1 MKVFP
6 MRAVFFLD
14 GDISSDHGAGIHLRL
29 FLWFKTIDEPE
40 TEVGWLK
47 HGETSVVERVG
58 LYFRRFVY
66 IDVVEDIGVAVGLQ
80 VSRIG
85 SIKSNSCNQR
95 FFFKFRDEK
104 LTLWRFFLLKRR
116 FPDSE
121 KGKGFNHCVIDID
134 LMLKEAWTI
143 FLPSVEL
150 INSGLLAH
158 HSLSVQK
165 GLQGHHL
172 AVATDIWDHLVL
184 LYFLHPPLDGD
195 SYHQSFLEERDQ
207 GTEEGF
213 VDFQN

>member
-1 MKVFP
+1 MAWRNFQAKIWKKSKNVTCKISP
-6 MRAVFFLD
+6 YRRSRTGLKISLD
-14 GDISSDHGAGIHLRL
+14 LRL
-29 FLWFKTIDEPE
+29 SSTSLKTGEFMLLLLWVNLRLLIFKKDSFGLVPTAIRKFLSISCRI
-40 TEVGWLK
+40 EVLSFYNK
-47 HGETSVVERVG
+47 MIMTM
-58 LYFRRFVY
+58 
-66 IDVVEDIGVAVGLQ
+66 Q
-80 VSRIG
+80 VCR
-85 SIKSNSCNQR
+85 
-95 FFFKFRDEK
+95 
-104 LTLWRFFLLKRR
+104 
-116 FPDSE
+116 
-121 KGKGFNHCVIDID
+121 
-134 LMLKEAWTI
+134 LKEAWTI

-172 AVATDIWDHLVL
+172 TVATDIWDHLVL